1 MIRPGFLD
9 SESRRDLIELARD
22 GCVAH
27 RLARRANA
35 LVLLDDGMSCAA
47 VARVLFLDNDTIR
60 TWYQL
65 YLEDGIDG
73 LAGFGH
79 EGGICRLTVE
89 QQGKLK
95 AWIAETLPRTTRQV
109 GAWIERECGIDYQ
122 SRSGLIAL
130 LHRLGMEHRKPK
142 AISRKLD
149 PAKQE
154 AFIKAYNAL
163 LNQLSADEAVIFA
176 DAVHPTH
183 AVRPV
188 GCWAPKEVAVAVDQS
203 SGRDRLNI
211 HGAIDLETGQTI
223 MKDVLSVD
231 ALSTVLLLTAIE
243 TLYPGMRLIHVFL
256 DNARYHHAKL
266 VQAWLAMPDR
276 RIRLHFVPTYC
287 PHLNPIERL
296 WGLMHRHTTH
306 NKCYATFNDFSGA
319 MLTFLRE
326 DVPANWRQWC
336 DQVTDNFRII
346 NPTKFRIIG

>member
-9 SESRRDLIELARD
+9 PESRRDLIELARD
-22 GCVAH
+22 GSIAH

-47 VARVLFLDNDTIR
+47 VAKVLFLDNDTIR

-65 YLEDGIDG
+65 YQQDGIEG

-79 EGGICRLTVE
+79 EGGICRLTSV
-89 QQGKLK
+89 QQDRLK
-95 AWIAETLPRTTRQV
+95 AWITETLPRTTRPV

-142 AISRKLD
+142 ALSRKLD
-149 PAKQE
+149 PTKQE
-154 AFIKAYNAL
+154 AFIKAYDAL

-211 HGAIDLETGQTI
+211 HGAVDLETGQTI

-231 ALSTVLLLTAIE
+231 ALSTILLLTAIE
-243 TLYPGMRLIHVFL
+243 TMYPGMRFIHVFL

-266 VQAWLAMPDR
+266 VQAWLLRPGC

-306 NKCYATFNDFSGA
+306 NKCYATFREFSVA
-319 MLTFLRE
+319 MLSFLRKE
-326 DVPANWRQWC
+326 VPANWREWC
-336 DQVTDNFRII
+336 DQVTDNFRVI
-346 NPTKFRIIG
+346 NPKEFRIIP

>member
-1 MIRPGFLD
+1 MIRAGFLD
-9 SESRRDLIELARD
+9 SESRRDLIELVRD
-22 GCVAH
+22 GSIAH

-35 LVLLDDGMSCAA
+35 LVLLDDGMNCAA
-47 VARVLFLDNDTIR
+47 VAKVLFLDDDTIR

-65 YLEDGIDG
+65 YQQDGIEG

-79 EGGICRLTVE
+79 EGGICRLTPE
-89 QQGKLK
+89 QMDKLK
-95 AWIAETLPRTTRQV
+95 VWISEALPRTTRQV
-109 GAWIERECGIDYQ
+109 GAWIGRECGIDYQ

-149 PAKQE
+149 PTKQE
-154 AFIKAYNAL
+154 AFIKAYDAL

-188 GCWAPKEVAVAVDQS
+188 GCWAPKQVAIAVEQS

-211 HGAIDLETGQTI
+211 HGAVDLETGQTI

-231 ALSTVLLLTAIE
+231 ALSTILLLTAIE
-243 TLYPGMRLIHVFL
+243 ALYPGMRLIHVFL

-266 VQAWLAMPDR
+266 VQAWLTRPDC
-276 RIRLHFVPTYC
+276 RIRLHFVPAYC

-306 NKCYATFNDFSGA
+306 NKCYATFREFSAA
-319 MLTFLRE
+319 MLAFLRE
-326 DVPANWRQWC
+326 DVPANWREWC
-336 DQVTDNFRII
+336 DQVTDNFRVI
-346 NPTKFRIIG
+346 NPKEFRIIA

>member
-1 MIRPGFLD
+1 MIRAGFLD
-9 SESRRDLIELARD
+9 GESRRDLIELARD
-22 GCVAH
+22 GSVAH

-47 VARVLFLDNDTIR
+47 VAKVLLLDDDTIR
-60 TWYQL
+60 TWHLL

-79 EGGICRLTVE
+79 EGGICRLSTE
-89 QQGKLK
+89 QQDKLK
-95 AWIAETLPRTTRQV
+95 AWITETLPRTTRQV
-109 GAWIERECGIDYQ
+109 GAWIEHECGIDYQ

-130 LHRLGMEHRKPK
+130 LHRLGMEHRKPT

-154 AFIKAYNAL
+154 AFINAYNAL
-163 LNQLSADEAVIFA
+163 LNRLSADEAVIFA

-188 GCWAPKEVAVAVDQS
+188 GCWAPKEVAIAVDQS

-231 ALSTVLLLTAIE
+231 ALSTILLLTAIE

-266 VQAWLAMPDR
+266 VQAWLARPGC

-306 NKCYATFNDFSGA
+306 NKCYATFKDFSGA
-319 MLTFLRE
+319 MLTFLRD
-326 DVPANWRQWC
+326 DVPANWREWC
-336 DQVTDNFRII
+336 DQGTDNFRVI
-346 NPTKFRIIG
+346 NPTEFRIIG